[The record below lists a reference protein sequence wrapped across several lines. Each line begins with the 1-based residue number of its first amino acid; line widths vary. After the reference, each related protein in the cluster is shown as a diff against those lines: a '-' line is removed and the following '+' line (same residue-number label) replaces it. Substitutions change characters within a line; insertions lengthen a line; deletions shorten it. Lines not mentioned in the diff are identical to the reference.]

1 MKKLTFYNE
10 NDIETEIS
18 FFINQKSEI
27 SFFIDD
33 SSQPPSSISLGVD
46 DVENIVN
53 ELQLLINYLKY
64 ERPN

>member
-10 NDIETEIS
+10 NDIETELS

-33 SSQPPSSISLGVD
+33 SSQPPSSISLSVD